1 MSDTPELKVS
11 VVTPDG
17 VVYENNTSLVI
28 CKTTNGEI
36 GLMANH
42 MPLLATLTISEVKI
56 KLANGNYDEVA
67 VGGGFLEFS
76 NNTLSIVAN
85 VAERKENID
94 TSRAERA
101 RDRAKERIEKA
112 RSSHDDDELRRAEI
126 SLKRAINRIKVSG
139 H

>member
-17 VVYENNTSLVI
+17 VVYKNNTSLVV
-28 CKTTNGEI
+28 CKTSNGEI

-42 MPLLATLTISEVKI
+42 TPLLATVAIGEVKI
-56 KLANGNYDEVA
+56 KLADGNYDEVA

-76 NNTLSIVAN
+76 NNNLSIIAD

-94 TSRAERA
+94 ISRAERA
-101 RDRAKERIEKA
+101 RNRAKERIEKA
-112 RSSHDDDELRRAEI
+112 RNLHDDDELRRAEI